1 MAALVG
7 DLGDVSLMTPAATP
21 DPESTGVA
29 GVASDAVP
37 RRWRVPQRRSFAMS
51 DQTAQP
57 DSTKPLRGAKGTS
70 EGYPEG
76 PGFMNRRG
84 VLRAFGAGAAVV
96 GGGG

>member
-1 MAALVG
+1 
-7 DLGDVSLMTPAATP
+7 
-21 DPESTGVA
+21 
-29 GVASDAVP
+29 
-37 RRWRVPQRRSFAMS
+37 MS

-84 VLRAFGAGAAVV
+84 VLRAFGASRPNQVV
-96 GGGG
+96 VWENLMDANTVLLTAKTVHSLYSPLRRQWIAL